1 MNYTFLLYRG
11 SEIFTGTYTNLI
23 HMKESI
29 YYIYELHLKYYIHCC
44 QTFNTFSPSNISCEK
59 SLTTNNPEI

>member
-1 MNYTFLLYRG
+1 MNHTFFLYRG

-29 YYIYELHLKYYIHCC
+29 YYIYELHLKYYIHCNVAKLS
-44 QTFNTFSPSNISCEK
+44 TPPLLRT
-59 SLTTNNPEI
+59 LTVKKV